1 MRFIAYNLFLYYHA
15 KTQSRKE
22 NNKINPMTHQNHSF
36 DTRSIHVGEEPEYLE
51 GSNNE
56 VVAPIVLS
64 STFARKKVMNH
75 GRFEYSRTSNP
86 TRLALEKRY
95 ASLEQTKY
103 GLSLASGLAAETLLL
118 FTLLK
123 PGDHII
129 GFDDLYGGTKRL
141 LNQWKEQYDLQV
153 TLVDA
158 AQPSIVEEAI
168 QPRTKLI
175 WLESPTNPLLKV
187 CDIAAIAEIAH
198 RHNLLVIVD
207 NTFLSPYFQNP
218 ILLGADIVVHS
229 VTKYIGGHSDVIG
242 GAVMLNNDALFEK
255 LKFNQ
260 NALGM
265 IPSPF
270 DCYLVLR
277 GLKTLSLRMERHQS
291 NALAVATYLEKHP
304 KVERVYYPGL
314 PSHPQYALNARQAS
328 GYGGMVS
335 FEIKGGEK
343 EAVQFLES
351 LELFTLAESLGGVE
365 SLIEHPALMTH
376 SSITQKEREL
386 AGIKDSL
393 IRISVGVEDITDLIN
408 DLEQAFGNI

>member
-1 MRFIAYNLFLYYHA
+1 
-15 KTQSRKE
+15 
-22 NNKINPMTHQNHSF
+22 MTNQNHSF
-36 DTRSIHVGEEPEYLE
+36 DTRSIHIGEEPEYLE

-56 VVAPIVLS
+56 VVAPIYLS
-64 STFARKKVMNH
+64 STFARKQVKNH

-95 ASLEQTKY
+95 ASLEQTRF
-103 GLSLASGLAAETLLL
+103 GLGLASGLAAETLLL

-158 AQPSIVEEAI
+158 TQPELIEKAI
-168 QPRTKLI
+168 QPRTKLV

-187 CDIAAIAEIAH
+187 CDIAAISEIAH
-198 RHNLLVIVD
+198 RNNLLVIVD

-218 ILLGADIVVHS
+218 TLLGADIVCHS

-242 GAVMLNNDALFEK
+242 GAVMLNDEKLYEK

-265 IPSPF
+265 VPSPF

-291 NALAVATYLEKHP
+291 NAMAIATYLENHT

-314 PSHPQYALNARQAS
+314 PSHPQFALNATQAS
-328 GYGGMVS
+328 GFGGMVS

-376 SSITQKEREL
+376 SSITKKEREL

-393 IRISVGVEDITDLIN
+393 IRVSVGVEDKTDLID
-408 DLEQAFGNI
+408 DLQQAFERI

>member
-1 MRFIAYNLFLYYHA
+1 M
-15 KTQSRKE
+15 T
-22 NNKINPMTHQNHSF
+22 NKNHSF
-36 DTRSIHVGEEPEYLE
+36 DTRSIHIGEEPEYLE

-56 VVAPIVLS
+56 VVAPIYLS
-64 STFARKKVMNH
+64 STFARKKVKDH

-95 ASLEQTKY
+95 ASLEQTRF
-103 GLSLASGLAAETLLL
+103 GLGLASGLAAETLLL

-141 LNQWKEQYDLQV
+141 LNQWTAQYDLQV
-153 TLVDA
+153 SLVDA
-158 AQPSIVEEAI
+158 TRPELIEKAI
-168 QPRTKLI
+168 QQRTKLI

-187 CDIAAIAEIAH
+187 CDIAAISEIAH

-218 ILLGADIVVHS
+218 ILLGADIVCHS

-242 GAVMLNNDALFEK
+242 GAIMLNDEKLYEK

-265 IPSPF
+265 VPSPF

-291 NALAVATYLEKHP
+291 NAMAIATYLENHS
-304 KVERVYYPGL
+304 KVTRVYYPGL
-314 PSHPQYALNARQAS
+314 PSHPQFELNRTQAS
-328 GYGGMVS
+328 GFGGMVS

-376 SSITQKEREL
+376 ASITKKEREL

-393 IRISVGVEDITDLIN
+393 IRVSVGVEDVSDLLK
-408 DLEQAFGNI
+408 DLELGFEKI